1 MEAENRLATPEE
13 QSVLAQYVGW
23 GGLADCFDER
33 NSHYAELKEL
43 LSVEEYEAA
52 RESTLTAFY
61 TPPVVIRSMY
71 QVLERLGFQRGN
83 ILEPSC
89 GVGNFIGM
97 RPGKLAD
104 SKIYGV
110 ELDSISG
117 RIAQQLYQKS
127 SIAVRGFEKTDL
139 PDSFFDAAIGNI
151 PFGSFKIV
159 DKRYDKYNFLIHDYF
174 FARTIDKVRPGG
186 IIAFI
191 TSKGTMDKENPSV
204 RKYLAQR
211 AELLGAIRLPNNT
224 FKDAAGTVTA
234 DILIL
239 QKRDRM
245 VDQLPAWV
253 NLGIDDNGL
262 AINQYFVDNPSM
274 VLGTMQEVSGPY
286 GPETACLPIDGSS
299 LEELLTD
306 AIQNINGSVME
317 YEVDDPESEEEDRSI
332 PADPSVRNF
341 SFTVVDGEVYYREN
355 SIMHSVDLSVT
366 GVNRV
371 KGLIA
376 IRECVRKLIEYQTE
390 DYPDTMIQQEQTNLN
405 ALYDAFEKKYKR
417 INTRANKS
425 VFGDD
430 SSFCLLSSLEVLDD
444 EGNFVRKAENTT
456 HSGLPKRM
464 ANQRTAT

>member
-1 MEAENRLATPEE
+1 M
-13 QSVLAQYVGW
+13 
-23 GGLADCFDER
+23 
-33 NSHYAELKEL
+33 
-43 LSVEEYEAA
+43 
-52 RESTLTAFY
+52 
-61 TPPVVIRSMY
+61 
-71 QVLERLGFQRGN
+71 
-83 ILEPSC
+83 
-89 GVGNFIGM
+89 
-97 RPGKLAD
+97 
-104 SKIYGV
+104 
-110 ELDSISG
+110 
-117 RIAQQLYQKS
+117 
-127 SIAVRGFEKTDL
+127 
-139 PDSFFDAAIGNI
+139 
-151 PFGSFKIV
+151 
-159 DKRYDKYNFLIHDYF
+159 
-174 FARTIDKVRPGG
+174 DKVRPGG

-224 FKDAAGTVTA
+224 FKDAAGTEVTA

-253 NLGIDDNGL
+253 NLGIDANGL

-355 SIMHSVDLSVT
+355 SIMHPVDLSVT

-444 EGNFVRKAENTT
+444 EGNFVRKADMFSKRTIRQHTEIISVDTASEALAVSMGEKAKVDMPYMMQLTGKTEEEIFADLSGVIFQNPLYEENGSQAKYLTADEYL
-456 HSGLPKRM
+456 SGNVREKLAEARRSAESDPVFAANTGSRM
-464 ANQRTAT
+464 